1 MSEPLVKVCGATRTS
16 DLAALGGVDLVG
28 LWCGVRGGHAN
39 LSPSTFA
46 ELASRG
52 GPEPVLVTFTDDAN
66 GLVGLAQATGVRW
79 VQLHGFQPP
88 RVVKVLKG
96 AGLTVVKALHV
107 RAGVCLEEALV
118 GAYEQAGVDMFLLD
132 CVGPDGAL
140 GSTGR
145 TLAEEVVL
153 GIANRLSRPFLL
165 SGGITPDNAADFRE
179 VRRHPRFAGVD
190 ADTGC
195 RGGNGRIDPGRVSAL
210 VAGWRP

>member
-1 MSEPLVKVCGATRTS
+1 MSEPMVKVCGATRAT

-46 ELASRG
+46 ELASGG
-52 GPEPVLVTFTDDAN
+52 GPEPVMVTFADDIAW
-66 GLVGLAQATGVRW
+66 LAKTAGVRW

-88 RVVKVLKG
+88 RVVRVLKA

-107 RAGVCLEEALV
+107 RDGVCVEGSLV
-118 GAYEQAGVDMFLLD
+118 GAYERAGVDMFVLD

-145 TLAEEVVL
+145 PLAEAVVL
-153 GIANRLSRPFLL
+153 EIANYLNRPFLL
-165 SGGITPDNAADFRE
+165 SGGVTPNNAAEFAS

-190 ADTGC
+190 VDTGC
-195 RGGNGRIDPGRVSAL
+195 RGGDGQIDPGRVSAL
-210 VAGWRP
+210 LAGWRL